1 MASPPTPLRA
11 PEHQVAGHQAAEGRL
26 GPLVDGAGL
35 FFKPLQGDGRGDDEV
50 SFYTLLSSLPSSSLP
65 SSSSF
70 FPSFHGT
77 RLLPAS
83 DGSGPHPHL
92 ALEDLVA
99 EFSNPAIVD
108 IKIGSRTWYPQASE
122 DYIRKCFEKDQRT
135 TSASLGSGSRDPDP
149 GRIGAWK
156 PDRARSGGSRRGTCG
171 SLCGG
176 SCPPIRAPIRRALA
190 AAVYG
195 GADGV
200 LAKLGELKR
209 WFEEQT
215 LFHFNSVSVLVVYER
230 DAGATL
236 GKGKVKVKLVDFAH
250 VVEGKGVIDHNF
262 LGGLCSLI
270 RFISDV
276 LTGLDEN
283 CI

>member
-11 PEHQVAGHQAAEGRL
+11 PEHQVAGHQAAEGQL

-50 SFYTLLSSLPSSSLP
+50 SFYTLVSSLP

-135 TSASLGSGSRDPDP
+135 TSASLGFRISGIQIRD
-149 GRIGAWK
+149 GSGAWK
-156 PDRARSGGSRRGTCG
+156 PDRGEIRRFSPRDVRIALRRFVSSDPRSD
-171 SLCGG
+171 
-176 SCPPIRAPIRRALA
+176 PDRALA

-230 DAGATL
+230 DEGATL

>member
-50 SFYTLLSSLPSSSLP
+50 SFYTLLSSLPSSPPLLL
-65 SSSSF
+65 
-70 FPSFHGT
+70 
-77 RLLPAS
+77 LLPLLPRHAPPPRLRRLRPPPS
-83 DGSGPHPHL
+83 PRPRGP
-92 ALEDLVA
+92 
-99 EFSNPAIVD
+99 
-108 IKIGSRTWYPQASE
+108 RRRASE

-135 TSASLGSGSRDPDP
+135 TSASLGFRISGIQIRD
-149 GRIGAWK
+149 GSGAWK
-156 PDRARSGGSRRGTCG
+156 PDRGEIRRFSPRDVRIALRRFVSSDPRSD
-171 SLCGG
+171 
-176 SCPPIRAPIRRALA
+176 PDRALA

-230 DAGATL
+230 DEGATL